1 MGNYYTTNEAVQA
14 SQFIYSPQFGANGI
28 YPVCNIPVG
37 AVITGVAYRVTATM
51 LPSPPPPPISFKV
64 QTGAGAVITTIAGM
78 NYAVG
83 FYWALAPNSN
93 GFIMDSSALINLN
106 LNGAVITGGSFI
118 LYINYWFD

>member
-1 MGNYYTTNEAVQA
+1 MGNYYSTNEAVQA

-37 AVITGVAYRVTATM
+37 AVITGVAYRVTAAMFPATG
-51 LPSPPPPPISFKV
+51 ISFKV
-64 QTGAGAVITTIAGM
+64 QTGAAAVITTIAAM
-78 NYAVG
+78 NVAVG
-83 FYWALAPNSN
+83 FYWAFAPNSN

>member
-1 MGNYYTTNEAVQA
+1 MGNYYSTNEAVQA

-37 AVITGVAYRVTATM
+37 AVITGVAYRVTAAM
-51 LPSPPPPPISFKV
+51 FP
-64 QTGAGAVITTIAGM
+64 AVITTIAAM
-78 NYAVG
+78 NVAVG
-83 FYWALAPNSN
+83 FYWAFAPNSN